1 MAARPIAMSIS
12 SSGGVCLGRHNEYL
26 ARMDH
31 VWISSNR
38 GPVRVVTGFG
48 VAQLDSAVRKGVAVD
63 ALTRRALSS
72 FRTERGDVPGWVL
85 IVLMTSAL
93 VLAVWAIAE
102 PQLKSIVRSA
112 LDTVCGSRC

>member
-1 MAARPIAMSIS
+1 
-12 SSGGVCLGRHNEYL
+12 VE
-26 ARMDH
+26 
-31 VWISSNR
+31 
-38 GPVRVVTGFG
+38 
-48 VAQLDSAVRKGVAVD
+48 
-63 ALTRRALSS
+63 ALWSRALLWL
-72 FRTERGDVPGWVL
+72 RNERGDVPGWVL

>member
-1 MAARPIAMSIS
+1 MRSERKSVAA
-12 SSGGVCLGRHNEYL
+12 V
-26 ARMDH
+26 
-31 VWISSNR
+31 
-38 GPVRVVTGFG
+38 GFPG
-48 VAQLDSAVRKGVAVD
+48 IEGM
-63 ALTRRALSS
+63 S
-72 FRTERGDVPGWVL
+72 FRPLPCFFVQPLDVRLQLTLVDPPLPPATHLYCRQLSGPNQGVGLGNTDVEVNGNVL